1 MVFLRQLDLV
11 LVAVALP
18 VFLLAGLPL
27 AGWGAGAGAWLV
39 QKGVQVYLTRRA
51 RSSQDPRTVVGLL
64 AGSMIAR
71 GWLVAIVILLVGLS
85 NSHAGLAAAVLLVI
99 LFTVYFTI
107 GMIVRPFEI
116 ARSASTAPRT
126 AAPRPSAPQPDGGA
140 R

>member
-11 LVAVALP
+11 LVAVGLP
-18 VFLLAGLPL
+18 VFLLADLPL
-27 AGWGAGAGAWLV
+27 AGWGAAGGAWLA
-39 QKGVQVYLTRRA
+39 QKGLQVYLTRRA

-85 NSHAGLAAAVLLVI
+85 NSHAGLAAAVMLVI

-116 ARSASTAPRT
+116 TPAGAPRT
-126 AAPRPSAPQPDGGA
+126 AAQRPSASQPRGGA
-140 R
+140 W